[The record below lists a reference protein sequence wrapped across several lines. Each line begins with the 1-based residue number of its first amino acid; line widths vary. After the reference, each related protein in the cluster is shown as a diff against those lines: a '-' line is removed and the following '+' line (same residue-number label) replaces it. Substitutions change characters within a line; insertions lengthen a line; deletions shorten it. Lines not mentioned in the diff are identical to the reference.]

1 MRKGRDHVLAMLG
14 RAALTGALAWSVN
27 AHAQA
32 VDKAPPGG
40 GSFDWLCRGLP
51 QDRIWGP
58 PPSISP
64 ADAKKCAGTLY
75 FGIQNNTNQAA
86 MFGLARF
93 VPPYA
98 YHFLGSYFISGSFS
112 RTFAEIGPYI
122 SYELE
127 AGAGQRLGSLR
138 EEEVWLALYA
148 RWRYFPWNDY
158 VRTTAAVSTGLNY
171 ASAIPQYEVFY
182 SANNQGERLLH
193 YISPELTFG
202 LPSMPDTDFVIRSH
216 HRSGGGKYF
225 GNNFP
230 VYGSLFH
237 GVEGGVQYL
246 TFGIRRH
253 F

>member
-1 MRKGRDHVLAMLG
+1 MLG
-14 RAALTGALAWSVN
+14 RAALTGALAWPAV

-32 VDKAPPGG
+32 TANGQPASGSAA

-58 PPSISP
+58 PPAISP

-93 VPPYA
+93 VPPWGYKI
-98 YHFLGSYFISGSFS
+98 LDSYFVAGSFS

-122 SYELE
+122 SYEIE
-127 AGAGQRLGSLR
+127 AGAGQRLGSLH

-148 RWRYFPWNDY
+148 RWKYFPWNDY
-158 VRTTAAVSTGLNY
+158 VRTTAAVSTGVNY
-171 ASAIPQYEVFY
+171 ASAIPQYEVYY
-182 SANNQGERLLH
+182 SGNDQGNRLLH
-193 YISPELTFG
+193 YISPEVTFG

-216 HRSGGGKYF
+216 HRSGGGQYF
-225 GNNFP
+225 GDNFP
-230 VYGSLFH
+230 VYGSIFH
-237 GVEGGVQYL
+237 GVKGGVQYI
-246 TFGIRRH
+246 TFGVRQR

>member
-1 MRKGRDHVLAMLG
+1 MFG
-14 RAALTGALAWSVN
+14 RAALTGALAWPAG

-32 VDKAPPGG
+32 VDNGQHTPL
-40 GSFDWLCRGLP
+40 SFDWLCRGLP

-58 PPSISP
+58 PPATSP
-64 ADAKKCAGTLY
+64 ADAKKCAGTFY
-75 FGIQNNTNQAA
+75 FGFQNNTNQAQ
-86 MFGLARF
+86 MFGLSRF
-93 VPPYA
+93 VAPYN
-98 YHFLGSYFISGSFS
+98 YQFLDSYFVGGSFS

-127 AGAGQRLGSLR
+127 AGAGQRFGSLH

-148 RWRYFPWNDY
+148 RWKYFPWNDY

-171 ASAIPQYEVFY
+171 ASAIPQYEVHY
-182 SANNQGERLLH
+182 SGNNQGERLLH

-216 HRSGGGKYF
+216 HRSGGGQYF
-225 GNNFP
+225 GDNFP

-237 GVEGGVQYL
+237 GVKGGVQYL
-246 TFGIRRH
+246 TFGVRQH